1 MNRVLKRRRRECKTD
16 YKARRIMLES
26 GLRRLVVRKT
36 NKYFILQL
44 VDSVMAQDRVL
55 LTMSSKK
62 LLEHDWDE
70 KKIGS
75 LKSIPAGY
83 LCGLLFSQ
91 KIKVSK
97 LGSERVIADLGMSRT
112 LAGCKMFAV
121 IAGLVEGG
129 LDIVAN
135 EKVFPPKERL
145 MGEHCELKDLV
156 EKVRER
162 IANA

>member
-26 GLRRLVVRKT
+26 GLRRIVIRRT

-62 LLEHDWDE
+62 LLEYNWDGG
-70 KKIGS
+70 KIGS
-75 LKSIPAGY
+75 LKSIPAAY
-83 LCGLLFSQ
+83 LCGLLFTQ
-91 KIKVSK
+91 KIKTGK
-97 LGSERVIADLGMSRT
+97 LGSEKIIVDLGMSRT

-121 IAGLVEGG
+121 VAGLVEGG
-129 LDIVAN
+129 LDISAN

-145 MGEHCELKDLV
+145 TGEHCGLKDLV
-156 EKVRER
+156 EKVREGVL
-162 IANA
+162 NA